1 VNQLTELSAL
11 NNSYFGVRHGQSLAN
26 CQSLIVSKPENGI
39 SAYGLSDEGKDQV
52 RKSINRA
59 KADRRL
65 DGKIRIISSDFKRA
79 RETAEIAQAMLG
91 AQKEIQLDSRLRER
105 DFGDFELQSNHLYE
119 RAWQEDARDPSH
131 TLNNVESA
139 DSVMERTSSLIMSL
153 EKAYQ
158 GERFL
163 LVAHGDTLQI
173 LQTAF
178 LKISASKQREMKHL
192 ETAEICE
199 LRLST

>member
-1 VNQLTELSAL
+1 MNQLKELSAL
-11 NNSYFGVRHGQSLAN
+11 KNSYLGVRHGQSLAN

-39 SAYGLSDEGKDQV
+39 SAYGLSDAGKDQV
-52 RKSINRA
+52 RKSMNRA
-59 KADRRL
+59 IADGRL

-79 RETAEIAQAMLG
+79 RETAEIAHVMLG
-91 AQKEIQLDSRLRER
+91 AQREIQLDSRLRER

-119 RAWQEDARDPSH
+119 TAWQEDARDPSH

-139 DSVMERTSSLIMSL
+139 DSVIERTSSLIMSL

-199 LRLST
+199 LSFST